1 MKCFIKLK
9 KKKEKNIKDIRDKQ
23 TAYLLTAGD
32 GYEVCGRYVKKGLAV
47 TFRPLINFYRK
58 KKPADWIRFIFLWVS
73 VLITLSI
80 LVYIIGFILVRGVPY
95 ITPSLFSLTY
105 TTENQSLFP
114 ALVTTV
120 LMVGI
125 TLLLAVPFGVFTA
138 IYLVEYASRGNK
150 LVRVIRMTTETLA
163 GIPSIV
169 FGLFGYLFFAIW
181 LGWGKAILTGCFT
194 LAIMILPIII
204 RTTEE
209 SLKSIPDSYREG
221 SFSLGAGKLRTV
233 WRVTLPSA
241 LPGIFAGIILS
252 VGRIVGETAALIFT
266 IGSVIKLPNS
276 LFSQGRTL
284 ALHVLQ
290 LAGEGYYRNEAYA
303 TAVVLLVVVLG
314 INGLS
319 SSIEKRFKQ
328 KIK

>member
-1 MKCFIKLK
+1 MDIILNFI
-9 KKKEKNIKDIRDKQ
+9 N
-23 TAYLLTAGD
+23 
-32 GYEVCGRYVKKGLAV
+32 
-47 TFRPLINFYRK
+47 K
-58 KKPADWIRFIFLWVS
+58 KKPADWIRFIFMWGSALITVS
-73 VLITLSI
+73 VLI
-80 LVYIIGFILVRGVPY
+80 YIVGFILVRGVPHL
-95 ITPSLFSLTY
+95 TPSLFSVTY
-105 TTENQSLFP
+105 TTQNQSLFP

-120 LMVGI
+120 LMVGL
-125 TLLLAVPFGVFTA
+125 TLSLAVPFGVFTA

-150 LVRVIRMTTETLA
+150 LVRFIRMTTETLA

-169 FGLFGYLFFAIW
+169 FGLFGYLFFANW
-181 LGWGKAILTGCFT
+181 LGWGKSILAGCFT

-233 WRVTLPSA
+233 VRITLPSA
-241 LPGIFAGIILS
+241 LPGIFAGIILG

-266 IGSVIKLPNS
+266 IGSVIKIPDNLM
-276 LFSQGRTL
+276 SQGRTL

-290 LAGEGYYRNEAYA
+290 LASEGHYRNEAYA

-314 INGLS
+314 INALS
-319 SSIEKRFKQ
+319 SSIERSFKK
-328 KIK
+328 KIQ

>member
-1 MKCFIKLK
+1 M
-9 KKKEKNIKDIRDKQ
+9 
-23 TAYLLTAGD
+23 
-32 GYEVCGRYVKKGLAV
+32 
-47 TFRPLINFYRK
+47 
-58 KKPADWIRFIFLWVS
+58 
-73 VLITLSI
+73 
-80 LVYIIGFILVRGVPY
+80 IGFILIRGVPY
-95 ITPSLFSLTY
+95 LTPSLFSLTY

-125 TLLLAVPFGVFTA
+125 TLLIAVPFGVFTA

-150 LVRVIRMTTETLA
+150 LVKAIRMTTETLA

-169 FGLFGYLFFAIW
+169 FGLFGYIFFANW
-181 LGWGKAILTGCFT
+181 LGWGKSILAGCFT

-209 SLKSIPDSYREG
+209 SLKSISDSYREG
-221 SFSLGAGKLRTV
+221 SFSLGAGILRTV

-241 LPGIFAGIILS
+241 MPGIFAGIILS

-266 IGSVIKLPNS
+266 IGSVIKVPDN

-290 LAGEGYYRNEAYA
+290 LAGEGHYRNEAYA
-303 TAVVLLVVVLG
+303 TAVVLLVVVLA
-314 INGLS
+314 INALS
-319 SSIEKRFKQ
+319 TSIERRFN
-328 KIK
+328 IKDKK

>member
-1 MKCFIKLK
+1 MKHITPIIRRK
-9 KKKEKNIKDIRDKQ
+9 KPDDWMRF
-23 TAYLLTAGD
+23 LLVWGSAVIT
-32 GYEVCGRYVKKGLAV
+32 LAV
-47 TFRPLINFYRK
+47 LLY
-58 KKPADWIRFIFLWVS
+58 
-73 VLITLSI
+73 
-80 LVYIIGFILVRGVPY
+80 LVAFILIKGIPH
-95 ITPSLFSLTY
+95 INPALFSLKY

-120 LMVGI
+120 IMIGF
-125 TLLLAVPFGVFTA
+125 TLLIAVPLGVFSA
-138 IYLVEYASRGNK
+138 IYLVEYARRGSK
-150 LVRVIRMTTETLA
+150 LVRAIRMTTETLA

-169 FGLFGYLFFAIW
+169 FGLFGYIFFANW
-181 LGWGKAILTGCFT
+181 LGWGKSILAGCFT
-194 LAIMILPIII
+194 LAIMILPLII

-241 LPGIFAGIILS
+241 LPGIFAGVILA

-266 IGSVIKLPNS
+266 IGSVVKIPDS

-290 LAGEGYYRNEAYA
+290 LSSQGHHRNEAYA
-303 TAVVLLVVVLG
+303 TAVILLIVVLC
-314 INGLS
+314 INALS
-319 SSIEKRFKQ
+319 SSLERRFVNKQ
-328 KIK
+328 K